1 MLARDVSLI
10 NINNNFA
17 GISSGANVVAAIRV
31 ASKPENA
38 GKLVVTVL
46 PSFGERYLYAFR
58 IVFSDTGCVSFQIEC
73 LVHRSS
79 R

>member
-1 MLARDVSLI
+1 
-10 NINNNFA
+10 
-17 GISSGANVVAAIRV
+17 
-31 ASKPENA
+31 
-38 GKLVVTVL
+38 LVVTVL